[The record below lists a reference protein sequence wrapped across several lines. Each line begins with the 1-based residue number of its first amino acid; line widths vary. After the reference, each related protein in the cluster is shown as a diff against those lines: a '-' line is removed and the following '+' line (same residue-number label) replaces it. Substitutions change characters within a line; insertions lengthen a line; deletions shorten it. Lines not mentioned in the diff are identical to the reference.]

1 MVIVNVNNI
10 DESFSFEFIMYD
22 LDTQKSAI
30 TRLAAELNTIPK
42 YLYFPEGIPS
52 LDRLNEQDPITVE
65 DLLVPIISAGKYLD
79 FVDLANKLKGKL
91 DQRGLDLR
99 DDILLPFI
107 AHDSS
112 YTLDGVNPID
122 ILHNLIKQIE
132 SENLFE
138 DNSNISLRD
147 LRDFWEKDRLET
159 IRQISKEVNIVLKE
173 SNEQKKIFRDFEGIK
188 SKIIATPFEQE
199 SVKFE
204 FSLDLTNITVMEIF
218 NHMSLNA
225 EVPFATINNFFKIFK
240 DFNPPKN
247 WEISVDTGIIFKVLQ
262 KKSVYGV
269 KDEDYAEGVLTVD
282 GEPGNE
288 NISVEMSLFT
298 SENFLQRDEIID
310 RFLETITG
318 LGVVTIKN
326 VIEKRIKGPFYFPKH
341 TLDKY
346 IFADLVMNNPLFSS
360 MMSIDESEKATN
372 KKESIYIHVH
382 NSKIGELTANLTE
395 KIALRN
401 DSDLRGK
408 DTNETFKFGT
418 TYIRVKIVIAKN
430 IESVNEFKKLLSK
443 LLGVYDQKYQ
453 EILDFYRFYIPDFQI
468 DKDKSLL
475 DKTKVKGTKPLTNK
489 DIAPEVFVVGYPLR
503 CANAPTII
511 DDDDEK
517 AFKEAED
524 KGLQIMRYPK
534 DNSAFPSR
542 NYVCNKNREAR
553 FPGLQKNKF
562 EKNNELVPYL
572 PCCFKKDNNKV
583 GSQSIYRQY
592 FHGEK
597 PKEKAVSTQQ
607 DLITTKKFVP
617 PDKYGTLPDNLTKM
631 FEIFDYDEDYVYVR
645 KGVYEANSS
654 FLECVMEGMYRQTG
668 ILDVEDR
675 KVYIESERVK
685 LATAANAAACRQEM
699 YDYSIKQIMDIIRD
713 SSLYME
719 PSLFTSFLEQHF
731 NCNIFVFSRAEN
743 NAKLNIPRH
752 IQSYY
757 KNKREANCIF
767 IYEHGGS
774 VADKEK
780 GKRCELI
787 VKWMKSDKHDVY
799 YYYPH
804 VSKVSRG
811 VREVYNKM
819 KQAYAL
825 DNQIEDSSILLP
837 IEKAE
842 LYEQGFDSYGKC
854 RMLRFK
860 FKGDTVTI
868 LTDPLQPFIVKEAR
882 NWIATKT
889 LKDTAIKFAKA
900 IKIQLTSQCV
910 RDGYLK
916 ELYGIFGG
924 VKVTIPVND
933 SIPEAGLQEENDRI
947 INITNRSSVMTNY
960 NEYKKLARYI
970 TEYMLWLFSKYIHE
984 DDVKTPNVETIN
996 NFIEDKIKIDKDF
1009 DYGKVSEI
1017 FSEDSGV
1024 MDDGKLVIKSE
1035 ETLKRL
1041 VYTLRLSLRR
1051 FKEKIDKYYKHTI
1064 IDKFYVDVTDFD
1076 QYPQQVLLH
1085 GEDSI
1090 DKWNKEKNRENEVHN
1105 SVQINLDTPYFFKN
1119 EHINKGVIYLVQN
1132 TPSLQKAKEI
1142 GMEWVKS
1149 GFNVD
1154 GEATGIDIPSFEF
1167 ELYRYIN
1174 SKDIVL
1180 YKVEGEPNRFKIR
1193 IMGWKLNGVSSFA
1206 VLLQL

>member
-10 DESFSFEFIMYD
+10 DDSFSFEFIMYD

-30 TRLAAELNTIPK
+30 TRLAAELKTIPK
-42 YLYFPEGIPS
+42 YLYFPEGVPS
-52 LDRLNEQDPITVE
+52 LERLNEEDPIIVE
-65 DLLVPIISAGKYLD
+65 DLLIPIISDDKKDLD
-79 FVDLANKLKGKL
+79 FVSLAIKLKGKL
-91 DQRGLDLR
+91 DQQSLDLR

-112 YTLDGVNPID
+112 YMLDGVDPYSMLLDLSN
-122 ILHNLIKQIE
+122 QIQ
-132 SENLFE
+132 SENLF
-138 DNSNISLRD
+138 DDKSNTSLRD

-159 IRQISKEVNIVLKE
+159 IKQFLKEVDRVVKE
-173 SNEQKKIFRDFEGIK
+173 SNEQEKIFRDFEDIK
-188 SKIIATPFEQE
+188 SKIIYTPFEQE

-204 FSLDLTNITVMEIF
+204 FSLELKNITVMEIF
-218 NHMSLNA
+218 NHISLNA

-240 DFNPPKN
+240 DFNPPKD
-247 WEISVDTGIIFKVLQ
+247 WKISIDSGIIFRVLQ
-262 KKSVYGV
+262 KKSIYGV
-269 KDEDYAEGVLTVD
+269 KDEDYTEGILTVD

-288 NISVEMSLFT
+288 NIIVSMSLLT

-318 LGVVTIKN
+318 LGVVTFKN
-326 VIEKRIKGPFYFPKH
+326 VIEKRIKGPFYFPNH

-346 IFADLVMNNPLFSS
+346 IFADIVMNNPLFSS

-372 KKESIYIHVH
+372 KKESIYIHFH

-395 KIALRN
+395 KIAIRN

-408 DTNETFKFGT
+408 DTNGAFKFGT
-418 TYIRVKIVIAKN
+418 TYIRIKIVIAKN
-430 IESVNEFKKLLSK
+430 IESVIEFQNLLSK

-453 EILDFYRFYIPDFQI
+453 EILDFYKFYIPNFQT
-468 DKDKSLL
+468 DKDKLL
-475 DKTKVKGTKPLTNK
+475 LEKTKVKGTKPLTNK
-489 DIAPEVFVVGYPLR
+489 DIAPEVFVPGYPQR
-503 CANAPTII
+503 CAHAPTII
-511 DDDDEK
+511 DDDGEE
-517 AFKEAED
+517 AFKEAARL
-524 KGLQIMRYPK
+524 GRQIMRYPK

-542 NYVCNKNREAR
+542 NYVCNYPGVKY
-553 FPGLQKNKF
+553 PGLHENKF
-562 EKNNELVPYL
+562 EKNNDIVPYL
-572 PCCFKKDNNKV
+572 PCCFKKDNDIPNS
-583 GSQSIYRQY
+583 GSILRYY
-592 FHGEK
+592 KYGEPLK
-597 PKEKAVSTQQ
+597 DKSVSTQQ
-607 DLITTKKFVP
+607 DLITTKKFAP
-617 PDKYGTLPDNLTKM
+617 ADKYGTLPDNLTKM
-631 FEIFDYDEDYVYVR
+631 FEIFDYAEDHVYVR
-645 KGVYEANSS
+645 KGVHEPKSS

-675 KVYIESERVK
+675 KVHIERERVK

-699 YDYSIKQIMDIIRD
+699 YNYSIKQIMENISDP
-713 SSLYME
+713 SLYMD
-719 PSLFTSFLEQHF
+719 PSLFTSLLEQHF
-731 NCNIFVFSRAEN
+731 NCNIFVFSRTGN

-752 IQSYY
+752 IQAYY

-774 VADKEK
+774 PADKEK

-787 VKWMKSDKHDVY
+787 VRWTKTDKHDVY

-804 VSKVSRG
+804 ISKVSRG

-819 KQAYAL
+819 KQSYAL
-825 DNQIEDSSILLP
+825 NNEIEESSILP
-837 IEKAE
+837 IDKAE

-860 FKGDTVTI
+860 FEGDTVTI

-889 LKDTAIKFAKA
+889 SKDTAIKLAMA

-924 VKVTIPVND
+924 VKVTIPVNN
-933 SIPEAGLQEENDRI
+933 STRINGLQEENDRI
-947 INITNRSSVMTNY
+947 INTTNRSSVLRNY

-984 DDVKTPNVETIN
+984 DDVKSPSIETIN
-996 NFIEDKIKIDKDF
+996 NFIEDKIKIDNDF
-1009 DYGKVSEI
+1009 EYGKVSEI

-1024 MDDGKLVIKSE
+1024 MDDGKLVVKSE

-1041 VYTLRLSLRR
+1041 AYTLRLSLRR

-1090 DKWNKEKNRENEVHN
+1090 DKWNKEKNRENVIHD
-1105 SVQINLDTPYFFKN
+1105 SIQINLDTPYFFKN

-1167 ELYRYIN
+1167 EIYRYIN

-1180 YKVEGEPNRFKIR
+1180 YNVEGEQNSFKIR
-1193 IMGWKLNGVSSFA
+1193 IMGWKLNGISSFA